1 MSEVSGD
8 QYRVMIVDD
17 HEVVRRGVVA
27 VIDADAR
34 LSVVAEASTVGEAKR
49 RLPAVHPD
57 ILVTDLQLPDGTGI
71 DVMNAARQENENQ
84 TMLVLTSF
92 NDDAAIR
99 ESRAA
104 GASGLLLKSVRS
116 NEIIST
122 IIKVANGE
130 TAWPA
135 GGANEDEFDFSA
147 VERRIVE
154 FIGDGLANREI
165 ADQLGVA
172 EKTVKN
178 RITGILHKMGL
189 QRRTQVAAWVVARR
203 RADWK

>member
-1 MSEVSGD
+1 MSQTGETLI
-8 QYRVMIVDD
+8 RVMIVDD
-17 HEVVRRGVVA
+17 HEVVRRGIVS
-27 VIDADAR
+27 VIDADPR
-34 LSVVAEASTVGEAKR
+34 LSVVAEASTVGEAR
-49 RLPAVHPD
+49 RRIPAVQPD
-57 ILVTDLQLPDGTGI
+57 VLVSDLQLPDGTGI
-71 DVMNAARQENENQ
+71 DVMNAAKELNPDQK
-84 TMLVLTSF
+84 MLVLTSF

-99 ESRAA
+99 ESRQV

-116 NEIIST
+116 GEIIES
-122 IIKVANGE
+122 IVKVASGE
-130 TAWPA
+130 KVWPS
-135 GGANEDEFDFSA
+135 GGGNDEEFDFSP

-178 RITGILHKMGL
+178 RITGILQKMGL